1 MNLRPLKQSI
11 DHWLWSLGG
20 RDVNG
25 HQAPERKSRQMNRRM
40 CLKNM
45 KLEKITEN
53 KTYEICFPL
62 IYFTKRPNKEFGR
75 ASRI

>member
-25 HQAPERKSRQMNRRM
+25 HQAPDRKSRQNESQNEFEEYEVR
-40 CLKNM
+40 
-45 KLEKITEN
+45 EK
-53 KTYEICFPL
+53 
-62 IYFTKRPNKEFGR
+62 
-75 ASRI
+75 